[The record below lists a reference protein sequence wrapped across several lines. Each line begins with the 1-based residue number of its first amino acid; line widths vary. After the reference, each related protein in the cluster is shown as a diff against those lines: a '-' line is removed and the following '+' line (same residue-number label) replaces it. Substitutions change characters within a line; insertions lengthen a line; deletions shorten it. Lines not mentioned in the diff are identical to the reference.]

1 LFYAPCRGIR
11 SFFFF
16 PARNHRGA
24 ELVKDHMEMKSL
36 VTSRG
41 NPYLTMMGLSIL
53 GSVLL
58 FLFLVLVFFARLHA
72 RVWVPV
78 VLPPAFAYSTITIL
92 LSSAALHFNQLDFR
106 QERYPGSFRWLS
118 VALILGLAFAL
129 LQVAGWKRMI
139 LGGAQLSQTS
149 DAFVFLVSGLHFLHL
164 LLGLAG
170 LCWMW
175 FDSYQAQ
182 SYVEG
187 YLHSL
192 NPMKMTRRKIIP
204 VFWHFL
210 DGLWLVLFALLWWYQ
225 P

>member
-1 LFYAPCRGIR
+1 
-11 SFFFF
+11 
-16 PARNHRGA
+16 
-24 ELVKDHMEMKSL
+24 MKSL

-41 NPYLTMMGLSIL
+41 NPYLTMTGLSIL

-58 FLFLVLVFFARLHA
+58 FLFFVLVFFARLHA

-78 VLPPAFAYSTITIL
+78 ALPPAFAFSTVTIL
-92 LSSAALHFNQLDFR
+92 LSSAALHFNRVAFR
-106 QERYPGSFRWLS
+106 HERFQNGFMWLT
-118 VALILGLAFAL
+118 VAVVLGFSFAL
-129 LQVAGWKRMI
+129 LQMAGWKRMI
-139 LGGAQLSQTS
+139 LSGAQLSQTS

-175 FDSYQAQ
+175 LDSYRDQ
-182 SYVEG
+182 SYVDG

-192 NPMKMTRRKIIP
+192 NPMKMTRRIIVP